1 LIAAGW
7 TITHDPLVLKVGTN
21 SLPGNSRRDPRR
33 PFPRTDRPI
42 APETPASS
50 ARRLRTRTRSHH
62 PVDTQLDSHRAIIEQ
77 VLTEYSKYPYAYG
90 EIERQLVFDRSRD
103 HYLLM
108 SVGWDKRR
116 VHGCL
121 VHIDLINGK
130 CWIQRDGTESG
141 IACDL
146 EAAGIPKDRIV
157 LAFRPPAVRPHTGY
171 AVA

>member
-1 LIAAGW
+1 M
-7 TITHDPLVLKVGTN
+7 
-21 SLPGNSRRDPRR
+21 
-33 PFPRTDRPI
+33 
-42 APETPASS
+42 
-50 ARRLRTRTRSHH
+50 
-62 PVDTQLDSHRAIIEQ
+62 DTELDSYRAIIEQ
-77 VLTEYSKYPYAYG
+77 VLTEYSKYAYAYG

-141 IACDL
+141 IAHDL
-146 EAAGIPKDRIV
+146 EAAGIPRDRIV
-157 LAFRPPAVRPHTGY
+157 LAFRSPEIRRHSGY